1 MESYGTFGQRRGING
16 INVTE
21 SILSPDEEQITRSQ
35 VRKQGNQEVLMIIQM
50 RDYTGLES
58 YNGKDEK
65 QFLNMC

>member
-1 MESYGTFGQRRGING
+1 MESYGTLGQRRGING

-21 SILSPDEEQITRSQ
+21 STLSPDEEQITRSQ
-35 VRKQGNQEVLMIIQM
+35 VRKQGNQM